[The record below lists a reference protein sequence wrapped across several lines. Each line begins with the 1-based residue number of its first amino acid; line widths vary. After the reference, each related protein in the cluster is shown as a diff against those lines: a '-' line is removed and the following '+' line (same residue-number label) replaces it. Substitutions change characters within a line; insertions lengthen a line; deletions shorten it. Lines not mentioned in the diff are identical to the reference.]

1 MDNKLELMALLE
13 KEYQTTLEI
22 IENCDLETVAH
33 PDSGWRIKDII
44 IHLSFHDFLR
54 LNKLNAYLKS
64 IPYDMPAEWQLANP
78 PEDLHKRNQLI
89 REQRKDYSNARVLAE
104 YKTHREAVNSLYQ
117 QLTEDELNMEY
128 PTNYGVVTLEQ
139 TVHWTIGHDTH
150 HRGEI
155 LAALGITQPE

>member
-1 MDNKLELMALLE
+1 MGNKLELMALLE
-13 KEYQTTLEI
+13 KEYQTTLKI

-44 IHLSFHDFLR
+44 IHVSFHDFLR

-89 REQRKDYSNARVLAE
+89 YVQRQHYSNARVLAD
-104 YKTHREAVNSLYQ
+104 YKIHRTAMNAFYQ
-117 QLTEDELNMEY
+117 QLTDDQLSMEY
-128 PTNYGVVTLEQ
+128 PTNYGVVTVEK
-139 TVHWTIGHDTH
+139 TVEWTIGHDTH
-150 HRGEI
+150 HRTEI